1 MRSHPFYNS
10 TLWVKSYKEGIKM
23 GKKRFSY
30 SSYDLDRWHK
40 HVIQGHYR
48 HSCSEDWVSQRG
60 LIGPPPWL
68 RNFAQDHCTPFTIKH
83 SMGKVWARLGQRE
96 SRVPSYFMDCIMQ
109 YWWKWC
115 WRSLVLK
122 QSLNKAV
129 KNKKKRLDTV
139 VTYIYLYKYSL
150 HELAISKIS
159 ILTNMKE
166 F

>member
-1 MRSHPFYNS
+1 M
-10 TLWVKSYKEGIKM
+10 TLTVDINMWFKVTTGTLVLKIGSVKGT
-23 GKKRFSY
+23 GF
-30 SSYDLDRWHK
+30 
-40 HVIQGHYR
+40 
-48 HSCSEDWVSQRG
+48 QRG

-68 RNFAQDHCTPFTIKH
+68 RNFAQDHCTLFTIKH

-122 QSLNKAV
+122 QSMQWRIQAM
-129 KNKKKRLDTV
+129 KNKKKTSHTV

-150 HELAISKIS
+150 HELAISIIS

>member
-1 MRSHPFYNS
+1 M
-10 TLWVKSYKEGIKM
+10 TLTVDINMWFKVTTGTLVLKIGSVK
-23 GKKRFSY
+23 
-30 SSYDLDRWHK
+30 
-40 HVIQGHYR
+40 GHGF
-48 HSCSEDWVSQRG
+48 QRG

-68 RNFAQDHCTPFTIKH
+68 RNFVQDHCILFTIKH
-83 SMGKVWARLGQRE
+83 SMGKVWARLGQKE